1 MVSVMGTAVGNQ
13 SDLSSAYNSS
23 EERVSK
29 VKVIAMYDLGN
40 RGRRRKEADLSSF
53 HPTYL
58 L

>member
-1 MVSVMGTAVGNQ
+1 MGTAVGNQ

-29 VKVIAMYDLGN
+29 VKVIVMYDLGN

-53 HPTYL
+53 HPIYIL
-58 L
+58 